1 MSVME
6 LVPGNGI
13 LIPQAF
19 VLRII
24 GRFRQHLRLA
34 AMA

>member
-1 MSVME
+1 MIVIV
-6 LVPGNGI
+6 LDPGNGI
-13 LIPQAF
+13 LRPQAF
-19 VLRII
+19 VLWII